1 MPKNCLKPVSFFV
14 VLALLSVFSCTKEKM
29 STIEDD
35 LLPGIDI
42 EPEIELLSVS
52 ASQVKAYEDPLVFK
66 IKYLDGDG
74 DLGTEDPDDYTIEL
88 VDQRDPGL
96 LIFLYHLSPRAPLNA
111 SIAIQ
116 GELDI
121 VLDHTIL
128 LNAANNAETT
138 TFTLRIRDRAGHW
151 SNTAESGVVTVVE

>member
-14 VLALLSVFSCTKEKM
+14 VLALVSVFSCTKEKM

-35 LLPGIDI
+35 LLPDIDI
-42 EPEIELLSVS
+42 EPQIELLSVS
-52 ASQVKAYEDPLVFK
+52 ASQVKAYEDPLVFR

-128 LNAANNAETT
+128 LNVANTTETT

-151 SNTAESGVVTVVE
+151 SNTAETGLVTVLE